1 MMTRIAVVVVALAL
15 FVGLIAAFGDGGAIR
30 LTSVASADEFNDPK
44 TKLTTTPDKD
54 NNNVNKNLFKNNN
67 NKVTGRFVQTY
78 SRKPPIAPVF
88 KKSGTNPSRGQ
99 QFSGLPTFY
108 RILNNFGEAMYIQEP
123 YNGVTL
129 TSNGNTSID
138 YMAFTDWYTLAPE
151 GSVGNNLENDIFFE
165 ISPVSDPGIINFF
178 DVALA
183 AGGVY
188 TIILDGMCETLLLL
202 I

>member
-1 MMTRIAVVVVALAL
+1 MTRIAVVVVALAL

-30 LTSVASADEFNDPK
+30 LTSVASADDFNDPK
-44 TKLTTTPDKD
+44 KLTTTLYKD
-54 NNNVNKNLFKNNN
+54 NNNVNKKVFKHNNNN

-78 SRKPPIAPVF
+78 SHKPPIASLL
-88 KKSGTNPSRGQ
+88 KKSTPSRGEV
-99 QFSGLPTFY
+99 FSGLPTIY
-108 RILNNFGEAMYIQEP
+108 RILNNFGEPMYIQEP

-151 GSVGNNLENDIFFE
+151 GSAGNNLENDIFFE

-188 TIILDGMCETLLLL
+188 TIILDGMCEIIIIT
-202 I
+202 

>member
-30 LTSVASADEFNDPK
+30 LTSVASADAFNDPK
-44 TKLTTTPDKD
+44 TLAITPDKD
-54 NNNVNKNLFKNNN
+54 NNNVNKNLFKNN

-78 SRKPPIAPVF
+78 SRKPPIASLL
-88 KKSGTNPSRGQ
+88 KKSTPSRGEA
-99 QFSGLPTFY
+99 FSGLPTLY
-108 RILNNFGEAMYIQEP
+108 RLLNNFGEPMYIQEP

-138 YMAFTDWYTLAPE
+138 YMAFTDWYSLAPE
-151 GSVGNNLENDIFFE
+151 GSAGNNLENDIFFE

-188 TIILDGMCETLLLL
+188 TIILDGMCEIIIIT
-202 I
+202 